1 MFIRVFNSEVE
12 ANEFA
17 QQVMGVLS
25 IRYNWSDMLCRI
37 IREYVVKY

>member
-17 QQVMGVLS
+17 QQVAGILTT
-25 IRYNWSDMLCRI
+25 RYSWSDMLSTI

>member
-12 ANEFA
+12 AIEFA
-17 QQVMGVLS
+17 KKVAGVLS
-25 IRYNWSDMLCRI
+25 IRYDWSDMFCAI